1 MMRTVFFKKALAVA
15 ASAIL
20 ASAFL
25 TVKADEGMWL
35 PSLISQRIGDMQAKG
50 FRLSAEDIYS
60 INQASLKDA
69 VVLFGGGCTGEL
81 ISSEG
86 LLLTN
91 HHCGYAQIQK
101 HSSVEHDYL
110 KDGFW
115 AMDRSE
121 ELPNPG
127 LEVWFLDRMEDVTG
141 AVLDGYEPGMTE
153 QQRDSVVRTNSEAIA
168 GKAEKDGTGLRADV
182 ESLYYGNQ
190 YFLFVYRVFKDVRL
204 VGAPPSSIGKFGG
217 DTDNWMWP
225 RHTGDFSIFRIYADK
240 DNNPAEYSEDNVPY
254 IPKKYFKI
262 SLGGVSEGDFTF
274 IYGFP
279 GRTQEYIVSEAVRY
293 ISEISDPHKI
303 ALRTLRLDIQD
314 RYMSASQAVRIQYSS
329 KNAAVSNSWKKWQGE
344 MRGIRKMNTVETK
357 KENERLFEEWAA
369 GSEYSGIV
377 GRLDSLY
384 RLMEPYAFAADYY
397 NETARAIE
405 LTSFAAEYARRLE
418 KAAGVSSPDEA
429 TQARESAK
437 RLAAAFYKDYYMP
450 IDKESFIALMDMFDR
465 NIPSGFKPEYFTE
478 SMGRYGSA
486 EAWADSLFGNSVF
499 SDSSALTK
507 TVAAACADGVGTD
520 ITLLTDDPAVEFGN
534 EFRKWYME
542 GIRSVVQ
549 RLGSEITL
557 LYRDYMKGQMEFNK
571 DRAFYPDAN
580 LTLRVAYGSVQGY
593 SPGDG
598 TYYLPMST
606 IEGIMQKDNPDI
618 FDYNIPQRLR
628 DIYAEKDYG
637 EWTVTDASG
646 RLTVPVCFIA
656 TNHTS
661 GGNSGSP
668 VINADGDLI
677 GINFDR
683 VWEGT
688 MSDIVFDPDLCRN
701 ISLDIRYVLF
711 IIDKVAGAGHLID
724 EMTFTD

>member
-1 MMRTVFFKKALAVA
+1 MMRTVFFKKALVVA

-314 RYMSASQAVRIQYSS
+314 RYMSASQTVRIQYSS

-580 LTLRVAYGSVQGY
+580 LTLRVAYGTVQGY
-593 SPGDG
+593 SPADG

>member
-1 MMRTVFFKKALAVA
+1 MMRTVFFKKAFAIA

-593 SPGDG
+593 SPADG

-711 IIDKVAGAGHLID
+711 IIDKVAGAGLLID